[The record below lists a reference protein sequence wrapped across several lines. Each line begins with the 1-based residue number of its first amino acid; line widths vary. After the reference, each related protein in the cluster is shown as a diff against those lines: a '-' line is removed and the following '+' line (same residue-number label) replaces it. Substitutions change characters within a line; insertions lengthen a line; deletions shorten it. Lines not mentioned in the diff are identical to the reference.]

1 MESISTISTS
11 TFSKDSFK
19 KVFGEQIEPKL
30 RNLTRQ
36 PIFIP
41 LREIYLNCPERLYFW
56 LEYKKSREVIMSIC
70 SICKEEDY
78 YSYFVP
84 ILSRKCNCEYWNT
97 EELFINLEEF
107 LSEYIFISGKVKHYK
122 DTQYYYWAKRMC
134 WRVIYEQS
142 DIEEYTLN
150 SRVRVE
156 ITSEGGTND
165 LFPNKII
172 LHIPSLNQTREFD
185 MDIYSISTSMKKVAQ
200 ELTTIFY
207 ELDKMTEEIIQV

>member
-19 KVFGEQIEPKL
+19 KVFREQIEPKL

-41 LREIYLNCPERLYFW
+41 LREIYPNCPERLYFW
-56 LEYKKSREVIMSIC
+56 LEYKSKEFVMSIC
-70 SICKEEDY
+70 EEEEFLY
-78 YSYFVP
+78 LVP
-84 ILSRKCNCEYWNT
+84 ILSRKCS
-97 EELFINLEEF
+97 EELFINLEGF
-107 LSEYIFISGKVKHYK
+107 LGEYVFISGKVKHYK

-142 DIEEYTLN
+142 DIEEYTLLN

-165 LFPNKII
+165 KFPNKII
-172 LHIPSLNQTREFD
+172 LHIPSLNQTMEFD
-185 MDIYSISTSMKKVAQ
+185 MDIYNISTSMEKVVKN
-200 ELTTIFY
+200 LTMIFY
-207 ELDKMTEEIIQV
+207 ELENISEAQEKRA